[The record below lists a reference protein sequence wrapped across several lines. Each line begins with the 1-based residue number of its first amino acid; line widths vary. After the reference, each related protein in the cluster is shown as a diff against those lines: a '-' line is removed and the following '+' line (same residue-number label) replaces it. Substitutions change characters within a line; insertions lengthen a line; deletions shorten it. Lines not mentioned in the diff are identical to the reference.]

1 MVAEAKPK
9 VGTYHNGVGH
19 LCQHKGLVI
28 RAFDGVRYRAIG
40 KSWSSLGEVGDTF
53 PLSKGEYIIE
63 SVPWDE
69 EPKPE
74 YTFNKV
80 QRQILKWVRELDS
93 TINTGTMMGQ
103 LTQYRVFHK
112 SQTDADIREGFR
124 NAFYSMFVTWSEK
137 DKAKAQKIING
148 GKKPAREG
156 GLHKIGDVLNRDQ
169 LKELPAGSIVDL
181 VSRPDST
188 DVRRLVREDG
198 RLQRLTG
205 SWTFSQYN
213 DSYRFVVKYIHQ

>member
-1 MVAEAKPK
+1 MEKPK
-9 VGTYHNGVGH
+9 VETYHNGVGH
-19 LCQHKGLVI
+19 LCQHEGLVI
-28 RAFDGVRYRAIG
+28 RAFNGVRYRAIG

-63 SVPWDE
+63 SVPWNE
-69 EPKPE
+69 EPE

-112 SQTDADIREGFR
+112 SQTDADIREVFR

-169 LKELPAGSIVDL
+169 LKELPAGSIVD
-181 VSRPDST
+181 DST

-198 RLQRLTG
+198 RLQRTTG

>member
-19 LCQHKGLVI
+19 LCQHEGLVI
-28 RAFDGVRYRAIG
+28 RAFNGVRYRAIG

-53 PLSKGEYIIE
+53 PLSKGEYVIE

-69 EPKPE
+69 EPKSE

-93 TINTGTMMGQ
+93 AMNTGTMMGQ

-124 NAFYSMFVTWSEK
+124 YAFYSMFVTWSEK

-148 GKKPAREG
+148 GKKPKCQ
-156 GLHKIGDVLNRDQ
+156 HKVGDSIYGDQ
-169 LKELPAGSIVDL
+169 LQEIPAGSIVLMDYQYQ
-181 VSRPDST
+181 
-188 DVRRLVREDG
+188 RLVTEDG
-198 RLQRLTG
+198 YLAVHEYSGEKHPLSFYTG
-205 SWTFSQYN
+205 YQFT
-213 DSYRFVVKYIHQ
+213 VKYIHQ

>member
-19 LCQHKGLVI
+19 LYQHKGLVI
-28 RAFDGVRYRAIG
+28 RAFNGVRYRAIG

-69 EPKPE
+69 EPE

-93 TINTGTMMGQ
+93 TMNTGTMMGQ

-112 SQTDADIREGFR
+112 SQTDADIRDVFR
-124 NAFYSMFVTWSEK
+124 QAFYSMFVTWSEK
-137 DKAKAQKIING
+137 DKVKAEKIING
-148 GKKPAREG
+148 GKKPKCQ
-156 GLHKIGDVLNRDQ
+156 HKVGAALNRDQ

-198 RLQRLTG
+198 RLQRTTG